1 MKTLKRWMSFV
12 LTFAMVFTTVCC
24 AVPVTSFADS
34 GDGPELIGYSV
45 EPEAEKPEAEYDS
58 EIFVT
63 LKFDREMDT
72 DRWTKNAF
80 DILINNRTPQ
90 DMGFEVADVTAEG
103 RNLVIDLKGIDAGED
118 SWCYVITGT
127 LNISLKSNYYED
139 IIDTDGN
146 QVSFWTD
153 INTMI
158 PTGLE
163 FEQVEDKTVA
173 GDEETPASVTFKLTG
188 DVKLR
193 GMSPV
198 QILVGGNSIVRN
210 EGQCNA
216 LRGTVNVHT
225 HMYLTGSNSNW
236 AAALARNFRSDSYTM
251 TAEEDEI
258 TLTAVENGENT
269 DLTENTVIRAF
280 ACDGENDS
288 VVQPYLFKE
297 DIAAARTRLEEIDR
311 TKVSEA
317 AKEAL
322 SEAIEDA
329 EDVDLTDENITAI
342 EWQKYRNA
350 LKSAMKGAGDN
361 AIITTEAKRSDGNVV
376 LKLQGSSDWAD
387 DITSVSVDGTAIDD
401 SRYDVDPDAL
411 TVKIKSG
418 AFDKEGE
425 ITPKTKTYTVS
436 IESDDY
442 AAVSQDVTLTYMGAD
457 SFQLRYFDRNGNLKV
472 SKTYSREML
481 EEMAEDTDVYYNTAC
496 QMTGLRTFKGQGVY
510 LEDLVA
516 DMGLTVDTT
525 AAVTV
530 KVRTNDSLEGEEN
543 DSTTEDGYYER
554 ATTSYANLMQPR
566 YWFPSLFEDSEL
578 KTTVLG
584 SRGISDEVRAALG
597 ADQSKE
603 AVKPMIAL
611 QYAETVYARSQESPE
626 GLGYDEDL
634 NRDMGLRLLF
644 GTAMT
649 EEEGQTVASKE
660 TTTWMAAYQTFG
672 IDLIDGGTKTTFKLD
687 PENLKLEIKDAEG
700 NAVEP
705 DQDGTY
711 TFDSAETY
719 TYTASAEGY
728 VTKTEE
734 FIPAET
740 ISIKLEK
747 KDSKPSNGGGSSGGR
762 SSGGISG
769 STPAA
774 GNTTPANPENP
785 AVIIQDP
792 QTPASETTNQGGS
805 SAVKFADVDSSAWY
819 AQYVMN
825 LYAKGLIN
833 GKAEG
838 VFDPLGK
845 LTRAEFI
852 KILALASGDALTDTT
867 VSFSDVKESDWFA
880 PYVAWGVKNGIIN
893 GVSDNRFAPDEY
905 VSRQDMA
912 VMIVRYAEKKGIIL
926 GQAAEK
932 IDFSDRNSI
941 AEYAAAAVET
951 IQKAGLM
958 SGREDGS
965 FDPRGLTTRAE
976 FCKVESMFLT
986 YM

>member
-24 AVPVTSFADS
+24 AVPAISFADS
-34 GDGPELIGYSV
+34 GDGPRLIGYSV

-63 LKFDREMDT
+63 LEFDREMDT
-72 DRWTKNAF
+72 DRWTNNAF
-80 DILINNRTPQ
+80 DILVNNKTPK
-90 DMGFEVADVTAEG
+90 DMGFEVAGVTAEG

-118 SWCYVITGT
+118 SWCFVVSGT
-127 LNISLKSNYYED
+127 LNISLKPNYYED

-225 HMYLTGSNSNW
+225 HMYLTGSNANW

-258 TLTAVENGENT
+258 TLTAVENGEDT

-297 DIAAARTRLEEIDR
+297 DIAAARTRLEEIDSS
-311 TKVSEA
+311 KVSET

-322 SEAIEDA
+322 ADAIEDA
-329 EDVDLTDENITAI
+329 EDVDTTDENITAI
-342 EWQKYRNA
+342 QWQEYRNA
-350 LKSAMKGAGDN
+350 LKSAVKGAADN
-361 AIITTEAKRSDGNVV
+361 AIITTEAKRSDGNVF
-376 LKLQGSSDWAD
+376 LNLQGSSDWAD
-387 DITSVSVDGTAIDD
+387 DITTVSVDGTEVDS
-401 SRYDVDPDAL
+401 SRYDVDSENMKL
-411 TVKIKSG
+411 TIKSG
-418 AFDKEGE
+418 AFDKEGVL
-425 ITPKTKTYTVS
+425 TPKTKTYTVS
-436 IESDDY
+436 IGSDDY
-442 AAVSQDVTLTYMGAD
+442 ATVSQDVTLTYMGAN
-457 SFQLRYFDRNGNLKV
+457 SFQLRCFDKNGELKA
-472 SKTYSREML
+472 SKTYSREEL
-481 EEMAEDTDVYYNTAC
+481 EEMATDSDVYYNTAC
-496 QMTGLRTFKGQGVY
+496 QMAGLRTFKGQGVY

-516 DMGLTVDTT
+516 DLGLKIDPT
-525 AAVTV
+525 ASVTV

-543 DSTTEDGYYER
+543 DSTTENGYYER

-566 YWFPSLFEDSEL
+566 YWFPSLFSDSEL

-584 SRGISDEVRAALG
+584 SRGVSDEVRAALG
-597 ADQSKE
+597 ADQLKE
-603 AVKPMIAL
+603 TVKPMIAL
-611 QYAETVYARSQESPE
+611 QYAESVYARSQEDPVNLS
-626 GLGYDEDL
+626 YDEDL

-644 GTAMT
+644 GTAMA

-672 IDLIDGGTKTTFKLD
+672 IDLIDEGTTTTFKLD
-687 PENLKLEIKDAEG
+687 PADLKLEIKDSEG
-700 NAVEP
+700 NVVEP

-711 TFDSAETY
+711 SFDSMEKY

-728 VTKTEE
+728 VTKEEE
-734 FIPAET
+734 FVPAET
-740 ISIKLEK
+740 ISIQLVK
-747 KDSKPSNGGGSSGGR
+747 KDSNPSGGGSSSGGR
-762 SSGGISG
+762 SSGGAPAVNTP
-769 STPAA
+769 ST
-774 GNTTPANPENP
+774 TDNP
-785 AVIIQDP
+785 ATVIHDP
-792 QTPASETTNQGGS
+792 QTPAAETTTHGGA
-805 SAVKFADVDSSAWY
+805 AVMFSDVDSSAWY

-852 KILALASGDALTDTT
+852 KILALASGDVLTDKATN
-867 VSFSDVKESDWFA
+867 FSDVSESDWFA

-893 GVSDNRFAPDEY
+893 GVSDGRFAPNEF

-912 VMIVRYAEKKGIIL
+912 VMIDRFAAKKGIIL
-926 GQAAEK
+926 GQTTEK
-932 IDFSDRNSI
+932 VNFADQNAI
-941 AEYAAAAVET
+941 ADYAAAAVENL
-951 IQKAGLM
+951 QRAGLM
-958 SGREDGS
+958 SGREDGN

-976 FCKVESMFLT
+976 FCKVESIFLT